1 MDKAKTESALLHAAA
16 EFINR
21 ESNRTSLITVT
32 RVELDERGQHLTVFV
47 SVFPDGNARIALEF
61 LSRVRD
67 EFAEYIKKTIKIRM
81 IPRIAFLQDPNIG
94 GVVIDSQSV

>member
-32 RVELDERGQHLTVFV
+32 RVELDTRGQHLTVFV
-47 SVFPDGNARIALEF
+47 SVFPDENARIALEF

-67 EFAEYIKKTIKIRM
+67 EFAQYIKKTIKIRS
-81 IPRIAFLQDPNIG
+81 IPRIVFLQDPYLG
-94 GVVIDSQSV
+94 GVVVE

>member
-32 RVELDERGQHLTVFV
+32 RVELDDRGQHLTVFV
-47 SVFPDGNARIALEF
+47 SVFPDEHARTALEF

-81 IPRIAFLQDPNIG
+81 IPRIVFLQDPHLG
-94 GVVIDSQSV
+94 GVIAE